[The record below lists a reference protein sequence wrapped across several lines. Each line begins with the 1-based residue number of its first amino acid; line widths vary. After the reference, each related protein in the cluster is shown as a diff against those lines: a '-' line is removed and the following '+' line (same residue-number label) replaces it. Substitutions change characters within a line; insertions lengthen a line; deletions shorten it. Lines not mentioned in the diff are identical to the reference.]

1 MPNQDQQKATFRS
14 NEFENLPISIADVY
28 SSIPSPFA
36 TSSDVIF
43 ETEENSPFP
52 DGYSIEKERGALRDL
67 LASDAPDESDPRFKR
82 LMLYEERLLEFNALQ
97 DEYDRRAGAEKIVTP
112 QEAAHLRSL
121 GSLINEDQDTMQ
133 LHTKEAFRLFMG
145 RAKDPKGQYAQI
157 VGGKRVAAALKCL
170 WLLSGVDN
178 PYADWALL
186 RHEELMQEI
195 ARRLEREVARLN
207 QKLDA
212 QRARG
217 LQYSIL
223 RSAEPKILLL
233 GFKSPYGYAISDLV
247 VHFDHYIRTVK
258 TLVRK
263 DQLTDDQG
271 RQSIR
276 ELTRVIRA
284 AFIETARFERFLMR
298 PSLRDL
304 SRADFIPHVSGD
316 AAARQSEVI
325 QLLGNI
331 PPDVYSGKLHPRH
344 SRRRL
349 NLAPNEKAILAHV
362 SSEME
367 RQGNSEADAS
377 ALEQLL

>member
-1 MPNQDQQKATFRS
+1 MADNIQDDSTANGNDASTR
-14 NEFENLPISIADVY
+14 LISIADIY
-28 SSIPSPFA
+28 SFIPSPFV
-36 TSSDVIF
+36 TTTEVVF
-43 ETEENSPFP
+43 ETEEGSPFT
-52 DGYSIEKERGALRDL
+52 DGYSIPKEREALRDL
-67 LASDAPDESDPRFKR
+67 LESDTPDKNDPRFKR
-82 LMLYEERLLEFNALQ
+82 LMMYEERLLEFNVMQ
-97 DEYDRRAGAEKIVTP
+97 EEYENRAGAEKIVST
-112 QEAAHLRSL
+112 QEAVHLRSL

-145 RAKDPKGQYAQI
+145 RAKDPNGQYAQI

-170 WLLSGVDN
+170 WLLSGADN

-186 RHEELMQEI
+186 RHEELMQDI
-195 ARRLEREVARLN
+195 TRRLEREVNRLQ
-207 QKLDA
+207 QKLEA
-212 QRARG
+212 QRVRG

-223 RSAEPKILLL
+223 RSAEPKVLLL

-247 VHFDHYIRTVK
+247 VHFDYYIRTVK

-298 PSLRDL
+298 PELRDL
-304 SRADFIPHVSGD
+304 CRADFVPNASGD
-316 AAARQSEVI
+316 AARRQSDVT
-325 QLLGNI
+325 QLLGLI
-331 PPDVYSGKLHPRH
+331 HPDVYNGKLQPRH

-349 NLAPNEKAILAHV
+349 NLAPHEKSILAHV

-367 RQGNSEADAS
+367 KQAGNDVEAAAIDK
-377 ALEQLL
+377 LL

>member
-1 MPNQDQQKATFRS
+1 MTDNIQGDSTATANDASKR
-14 NEFENLPISIADVY
+14 IVSIADIY
-28 SSIPSPFA
+28 STIPSPFV
-36 TSSDVIF
+36 TTTEVVF
-43 ETEENSPFP
+43 ETEEGSAFP
-52 DGYSIEKERGALRDL
+52 DGYSIPKEREALRDL
-67 LASDAPDESDPRFKR
+67 LESDTPDQNDPRFKR
-82 LMLYEERLLEFNALQ
+82 LMMYEERLLEFNVMQ
-97 DEYDRRAGAEKIVTP
+97 EEYENRAGAEKIVST
-112 QEAAHLRSL
+112 QEAVHLRSL

-145 RAKDPKGQYAQI
+145 RAKDPNGLYAQI

-170 WLLSGVDN
+170 WLLSGADN

-186 RHEELMQEI
+186 RHEELMQDI
-195 ARRLEREVARLN
+195 TRRLEREVNRLH
-207 QKLDA
+207 QKLEA
-212 QRARG
+212 QRVRG

-223 RSAEPKILLL
+223 RSAEPKVLLL

-247 VHFDHYIRTVK
+247 VHFDYYIRTVK

-298 PSLRDL
+298 PELRDL
-304 SRADFIPHVSGD
+304 CRADFVPNASGD
-316 AAARQSEVI
+316 AARRQSDVT
-325 QLLGNI
+325 QLLGLI
-331 PPDVYSGKLHPRH
+331 PPDVYSGKLQPRH

-349 NLAPNEKAILAHV
+349 NLAPHEKAILAHV

-367 RQGNSEADAS
+367 KQAGNDVETTAIDK
-377 ALEQLL
+377 LL

>member
-1 MPNQDQQKATFRS
+1 MAANIQDHSTVEGHDASKK
-14 NEFENLPISIADVY
+14 LVSIADIY

-36 TSSDVIF
+36 TTTEVVF
-43 ETEENSPFP
+43 ETENSSPFP
-52 DGYSIEKERGALRDL
+52 DGYSILKEREALRDL
-67 LASDAPDESDPRFKR
+67 LESDTPNENDPRFKR
-82 LMLYEERLLEFNALQ
+82 LMLYEERLLEFNAMQ
-97 DEYDRRAGAEKIVTP
+97 EEYENRAGAEKIVST
-112 QEAAHLRSL
+112 QEAAHLQSL

-145 RAKDPKGQYAQI
+145 RAKDPNGQFAQI

-170 WLLSGVDN
+170 WLLSGADN

-186 RHEELMQEI
+186 RHEELMQDI
-195 ARRLEREVARLN
+195 TRRLEREVNRLQ
-207 QKLDA
+207 QKLEA
-212 QRARG
+212 QRSRG

-223 RSAEPKILLL
+223 RSAEPKVLLL

-247 VHFDHYIRTVK
+247 VHFDYYIRTVK

-276 ELTRVIRA
+276 ELTRAIRA

-298 PSLRDL
+298 PELRDL
-304 SRADFIPHVSGD
+304 CRADFVPNASGD
-316 AAARQSEVI
+316 AAKRQTDVI
-325 QLLGNI
+325 QLLGQI
-331 PPDVYSGKLHPRH
+331 PPDVYSGKIQPRH

-362 SSEME
+362 SSEMAK
-367 RQGNSEADAS
+367 QAGNDIDAT
-377 ALEQLL
+377 AIDKLL